1 MVVFFMIII
10 IVVVGSDDDIKVGEN
25 DVAGCI
31 ASLYERLQYLIKFCL
46 LYHAAWGNDLS
57 ARHW

>member
-1 MVVFFMIII
+1 MIII
-10 IVVVGSDDDIKVGEN
+10 DVVVGSDDDIKVGEN